1 MSVSAANLRAGMSL
15 SFSRVYA
22 HIERVI
28 RDRDGM
34 VTAYVRAVTGATAPV
49 RFHSDETVTV
59 GAR

>member
-1 MSVSAANLRAGMSL
+1 MSVSAANLKAGMSL

-34 VTAYVRAVTGATAPV
+34 VTAYVRAVTGASVPV

>member
-1 MSVSAANLRAGMSL
+1 MSVSAANLKAGMSL

-34 VTAYVRAVTGATAPV
+34 VTAYVRAVSGAAVPV
-49 RFHSDETVTV
+49 RFHENETITV
-59 GAR
+59 GV